1 MKRIILAL
9 FGAFTMLGANSY
21 GIEPYEFGIKLGGVN
36 SMMTGLDKAKQPFG
50 AEPEAKLFF
59 NLGGVGSLYGE
70 YAFNDNVGV
79 GIEAGYFYGRVG
91 SFTKKGSD
99 KDIYKINLQN
109 VNGYLA
115 FKFYP
120 MGREDENG
128 ILKIHVGPDFSIPV
142 CAEGKENE
150 KDAIKIDRNE
160 LTSFGIAAKGGVGY
174 QFPFGLELDARFSFG
189 LTNLF
194 KEDSNFKKTKLEIT
208 ETKDKTNLMH
218 ASLSVGYNI
227 AVLLEE

>member
-21 GIEPYEFGIKLGGVN
+21 GIEPYEFGIKVSGVN
-36 SMMTGLDKAKQPFG
+36 SMMCGLDKAKKPFEG
-50 AEPEAKLFF
+50 EPDVKLFF

-70 YAFNDNVGV
+70 YAFNDNVGI
-79 GIEAGYFYGRVG
+79 GLEAGYFYGRVG
-91 SFTKKGSD
+91 SFTKKGND
-99 KDIYKINLQN
+99 KDIYKIDLQK

-115 FKFYP
+115 FKYYP

-142 CAEGKENE
+142 AAEHKKNDGNGE
-150 KDAIKIDRNE
+150 KIDRNE
-160 LTSFGIAAKGGVGY
+160 LAPFGVGAKGGIGY

-189 LTNLF
+189 FTNLF
-194 KEDSNFKKTKLEIT
+194 KDDSKFKKETLGIT
-208 ETKDKTNLMH
+208 DEKDKTNLMS
-218 ASLSVGYNI
+218 ANIAVGYNF